1 MTTGTPAR
9 PAETTTARRSPWTS
23 LAADEPPGRW
33 TWQADCTTAD
43 PELFFPATGD
53 QADEAKR
60 ICASCPVKPECL
72 EYSLATAQ
80 EFGIWGG
87 LTEQER
93 QALLRRERRRRPGR
107 PS

>member
-9 PAETTTARRSPWTS
+9 PARSARRSPWTT
-23 LAADEPPGRW
+23 LTADEPPGRW
-33 TWQADCTTAD
+33 TWQAACVTAE
-43 PELFFPATGD
+43 PELFFPAVAD

-60 ICASCPVKPECL
+60 ICDCCPVKPECL
-72 EYSLATAQ
+72 DYSLATAQ
-80 EFGIWGG
+80 EWGVWGG

-93 QALLRRERRRRPGR
+93 KPLLGRNHRTRPGR